1 MPTSAGPN
9 SKGENS
15 LVFAIDMAD
24 TRNSYKGQPVTN
36 IWESG
41 DPNGHGSILRK
52 INTDKWLGK
61 VIESGVVYH
70 NIVNRRATTDSPD
83 KTFFNNGGLNMGS
96 MNFRTLNPAT
106 KYIQIS
112 FDYYGVE
119 PYQRYCCP
127 HLGLNGYLGISYTD
141 GTTNTSGWDTTYSP
155 GTGDDWN
162 NLEENMGKWQRI
174 SLIATVDPNREPQGI
189 WALYIYYDS
198 LMGGEGYFAN
208 LMFSEHS
215 SYPTGPVRFT
225 SFERLSTEA
234 LLDLT
239 KNKTIDLVNS
249 SFDSNGEII
258 FDGTDDFIQVPYN
271 ATTEVITVEQVLKSP
286 MTSRTCSFGLIENT
300 DATSFYCFD
309 WWIDPS
315 DTMRVYTYDGS
326 GYCDQGVQN
335 STIVSQNANK
345 YFHLVVS
352 KQESLLQVFVN
363 GELIH
368 SSDTWSNG
376 GPPLPLTAEFAR
388 IGTRTSNGLT
398 IQSWQGEI
406 PITKVYNRGL
416 SAEEVSANFEV
427 IRKRFNI

>member
-15 LVFAIDMAD
+15 LVFAIDTAD

-155 GTGDDWN
+155 GTSDDWN

-225 SFERLSTEA
+225 SFERDVEETLLDITKNNIINVTGATYDSNEKIAYDGTDTFIQTDYLSNIVGLTPQGISFELVVKAEDLSTYSGMLGDYVGPSGTGFAIKKASLTDDRFEFRTYA
-234 LLDLT
+234 ASAIPRSVSVIEVGRYYHVVCTWANTGMIQIFIDGVLETVEPAASKTWNHGNGLLRIGDCY
-239 KNKTIDLVNS
+239 NS
-249 SFDSNGEII
+249 MGFPAEFNGEIPVVKI
-258 FDGTDDFIQVPYN
+258 YN
-271 ATTEVITVEQVLKSP
+271 KA
-286 MTSRTCSFGLIENT
+286 
-300 DATSFYCFD
+300 
-309 WWIDPS
+309 
-315 DTMRVYTYDGS
+315 
-326 GYCDQGVQN
+326 
-335 STIVSQNANK
+335 
-345 YFHLVVS
+345 
-352 KQESLLQVFVN
+352 
-363 GELIH
+363 
-368 SSDTWSNG
+368 
-376 GPPLPLTAEFAR
+376 
-388 IGTRTSNGLT
+388 
-398 IQSWQGEI
+398 
-406 PITKVYNRGL
+406 L
-416 SAEEVSANFEV
+416 SAEEVTANFEV